1 MKYNHVLLQF
11 PLMFD
16 KLMDKKS
23 IIVGWFKIIDE
34 SNLMVIRGTIDK
46 LPFYVY
52 LVYLLIGD
60 FPFHAFCY

>member
-1 MKYNHVLLQF
+1 
-11 PLMFD
+11 MFD

-46 LPFYVY
+46 LPFSIY

>member
-46 LPFYVY
+46 LPFSIY
-52 LVYLLIGD
+52 LVYLLIED